1 MYRKNHLNPIHS
13 SMKRPIQ
20 PTVNG
25 EPENLSNYDLKTYLN
40 DKKKLINNKFDK
52 IFRGFASSS
61 QIVKAMR
68 YSLMAGGKR
77 IRPVLCLAATEA
89 VGGNLESALPAACAL
104 EMIHT
109 YSLIHDD
116 LPAMDDDELRRGKP
130 TCHVAFDEAT
140 AILTGDALL
149 TLAFQILSSLENI
162 EENQALVWLNVI
174 HAISIAAG
182 YKGMIDGQMRD
193 IISEGTSL
201 SLDDLESMHAL
212 KTGALIEASI
222 CCGAILGNGNRKQIK
237 QLKIYAKNIGL
248 AFQVTDDILNVE
260 GNPAVMGKAVG
271 TDKNRNKSTYPLIMG
286 LKESKIFATNIVNN
300 ALKAI
305 EIFDNKADPLRAVAG
320 YILKRKK

>member
-1 MYRKNHLNPIHS
+1 
-13 SMKRPIQ
+13 MKRLMQ
-20 PTVNG
+20 PTVNC
-25 EPENLSNYDLKTYLN
+25 EPDNLSNYDLTAYLN
-40 DKKKLINNKFDK
+40 DKKKMINNELDK
-52 IFRGFASSS
+52 IFRDFTSSS
-61 QIVKAMR
+61 RIVKAMK

-116 LPAMDDDELRRGKP
+116 LPAMDNDVLRRGKP

-140 AILTGDALL
+140 AVLTGDALL
-149 TLAFQILSSLENI
+149 TLAFQNLSSPLNI
-162 EENQALVWLNVI
+162 KESQALVWLNVI
-174 HAISIAAG
+174 HIISIAGG
-182 YKGMIDGQMRD
+182 YKGMIDGQMKD

-201 SLDDLESMHAL
+201 SLDDLKNMHAL

-222 CCGAILGNGNRKQIK
+222 RCGAILGNGSQEQIK

-271 TDKNRNKSTYPLIMG
+271 TDKNRKKNTYPLVLG
-286 LKESKIFATNIVNN
+286 LKESKEFATKNVNN